1 MSMETLRIDLK
12 SITEAAP
19 KFSPVESDYVERLDG
34 FIHNQLLPWMDNQVT
49 EMEAQDDAVYALVHQ
64 TEDIL
69 HSENAALFMSI
80 IETAEQLIGAELRT
94 RVGNDQRILNL
105 IGAWKKLAAQG
116 REVLEDIVIPDEEYE
131 EEDEE
136 EDDDDTEESPEA
148 GK

>member
-49 EMEAQDDAVYALVHQ
+49 EMQDDAVYALVHQ

-116 REVLEDIVIPDEEYE
+116 REVLEDIVIPDEE
-131 EEDEE
+131 DEE
-136 EDDDDTEESPEA
+136 EDDDDTEEVPEA